1 MKLTPLPIDLV
12 IPEAIAALREKRGL
26 VLSAPPG
33 TGKTTRFPVRLLEE
47 PWLSQRILLV
57 EPRRVAS
64 RAAARRIAME
74 RESALGGE
82 VGYHVRLDRKVSRD
96 TRLIALTP
104 GILLRQLMEDPF
116 LEGVSCVLFDEAHER
131 GLESDLAMAMV
142 ALARNTVR
150 PDLAVGI
157 LSATLETERFSNW
170 LDAPVIQAKAT
181 IYPVDLRYSPLQKD
195 RPWLDQVA
203 RNVRFIVGETSGD
216 VLVFLPGVGEIQR
229 LGRLLAD
236 LPSVDVLELH
246 GELDPEKQ
254 DQALA
259 KGSRRRI
266 VLSTNVAESSVTVD
280 GVSVVVDTGSARTLV
295 HDPSNGLDRL
305 ELGEISRASADQRAG
320 RAGRQGPGICLR
332 LWSLEN
338 HRSRFERTAPEILKL
353 DLSGALLSL
362 LQWNGCPV
370 SELPWLEPPPTAS
383 LARAHATL
391 ETLGAIKENQL
402 TQLGSRMASIPMD
415 PRLARML
422 LEAGRLG
429 VAAEGAIAA
438 ALLTERNPFG
448 RLPREGIDFFQEVDT
463 LRLWAGME
471 GAADHGLD
479 LSHRDGQYLDR
490 IAGMF
495 LKQAGI
501 SPNDSPENGNWEEGL
516 ARAMIAGFPDRVAK
530 LRDGGRKRALMVGGR
545 SIRLEVDLPGRGE
558 LFLALEVDDS
568 QTESRARKFLPVET
582 SWLPQALLS
591 ESVQTGWNS
600 DKTEIL
606 ALKQFRFLDLVL
618 REHPVRP
625 DVPETVAS
633 LLAERAWEK
642 REEVLPA
649 AESPAGQFL
658 LRLGI
663 LAGACP
669 EMELPKF
676 GDEVLKECLFELAFG
691 CKNLDQIKEADW
703 LEAFRS
709 RLDWKQKQSLDD
721 EAPARLDLP
730 NGRTASVT
738 YEEGRP
744 PVLGVRIQDLFGW
757 DETPRIAKK
766 RVKLL
771 LHLLAPSGRAQQITD
786 DLPGFWRGSYA
797 LVRKEMK
804 GRYPKHPW
812 PEEPWKAD
820 PVIRRGPRTQ

>member
-1 MKLTPLPIDLV
+1 MKLTPLPIDQV
-12 IPEAIAALREKRGL
+12 VPEAIAALREHRGL

-33 TGKTTRFPVRLLEE
+33 TGKTTRFPVRLLDE
-47 PWLSQRILLV
+47 PWLTQRILLV

-74 RESALGGE
+74 RESTLGGE

-131 GLESDLAMAMV
+131 GLDSDLALAMV

-157 LSATLETERFSNW
+157 LSATLETERFSKW
-170 LDAPVIQAKAT
+170 LGAPVIQAKAP

-203 RNVRFIVGETSGD
+203 RQVRYIVGETSGD

-229 LGRLLAD
+229 LGRLLGD
-236 LPSVDVLELH
+236 LHGVDVLELH

-254 DQALA
+254 DLALTRGA
-259 KGSRRRI
+259 RRRI

-295 HDPSNGLDRL
+295 HDPSTGLDRL

-338 HRSRFERTAPEILKL
+338 HKSRFERTAPEILKL

-370 SELPWLEPPPTAS
+370 SELPWLEPPTAAALS
-383 LARAHATL
+383 RAQATL
-391 ETLGAIKENQL
+391 ESLGAIKDCQL
-402 TQLGSRMASIPMD
+402 TPLGTRMASIPMD

-479 LSHRDGQYLDR
+479 LNNRDAQYLDR

-501 SPNDSPENGNWEEGL
+501 SPNGSPENDNWEEGL

-530 LRDGGRKRALMVGGR
+530 LREGGRKRALMVGGR
-545 SIRLEVDLPGRGE
+545 SIRLEVELPGRGE
-558 LFLALEVDDS
+558 LFLALELDDS
-568 QTESRARKFLPVET
+568 TAESRARKFLPIEL
-582 SWLPQALLS
+582 SWLPQGLLS
-591 ESVQTGWNS
+591 ETIQTGWNG

-606 ALKQFRFLDLVL
+606 AQKQFRFLDLVL

-625 DVPETVAS
+625 DDPATVAR

-642 REEVLPA
+642 RTEVFPA
-649 AESPAGQFL
+649 ADSPAGQFL
-658 LRLGI
+658 LRVGV

-669 EMELPKF
+669 ELELPPF
-676 GDEVLKECLFELAFG
+676 GEAVLQECLLEVAQG
-691 CKNLDQIKEADW
+691 CKNLDQIREGDW

-709 RLDWKQKQSLDD
+709 RLDWKQRQAVDD
-721 EAPARLDLP
+721 EAPGRLDLP
-730 NGRTASVT
+730 NGRTAAIV
-738 YEEGRP
+738 YEEGRS

-820 PVIRRGPRTQ
+820 PVIRRGPRP